1 MYSIQG
7 VSKEANATQDKVV
20 YRICMTIKMPLVLSL
35 SMKLKEKVVLTVI
48 YPEEGFIYVSMP
60 KTSSVI
66 IKFAW
71 TDQRANKGVLY
82 FS

>member
-48 YPEEGFIYVSMP
+48 YPEDKVSFMLACL
-60 KTSSVI
+60 KLH
-66 IKFAW
+66 
-71 TDQRANKGVLY
+71 Q
-82 FS
+82 